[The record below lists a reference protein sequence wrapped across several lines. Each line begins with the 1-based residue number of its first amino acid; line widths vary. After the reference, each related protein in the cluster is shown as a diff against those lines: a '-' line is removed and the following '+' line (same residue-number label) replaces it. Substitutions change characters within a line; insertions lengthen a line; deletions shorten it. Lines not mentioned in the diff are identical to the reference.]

1 MEIIIRIGQL
11 LLSLSMLVL
20 LHELGHFLAAKYFG
34 ARVERFF
41 LFFNPYFSLFK
52 FKKGETTYGIGW
64 LPLGGYVKI
73 SGMIDESMDTEQMRK
88 PPQSYEFRSKP
99 TWQRLIIILAGVFVN
114 LVLALVIYVGI
125 VYTWGE
131 TYLPNSSVTHGIVV
145 NESAYKMGLR
155 NGDKVLSIDGEAID
169 DFSEISQKLLVD
181 NSQNIKVSR
190 GGEILDLPITERF
203 RRETLLET
211 SKSFKGTPLISPRME
226 FNPFVIRGVQE
237 KSIAERAGIRVGDE
251 IIAINGQYF
260 KYIDEFQ
267 GFILQQS
274 NEVLELLIKRNDKE
288 ERVSITL
295 GEKPVMG
302 INYDAYR
309 PLDLSHHKFTFW
321 ESIPVGIHKGFSLL
335 HSYVKSLKL
344 IFTKEGVNSLGG
356 VGTMAQIF
364 PTYWSWQMFWE
375 RSAFLSIMFA
385 FLNVLPIPG
394 LDGGHAIFI
403 LYEMISGRKPSTR
416 FMEVVQTIGV
426 LFLFALIIFVNVN
439 DIMRA
444 IR

>member
-20 LHELGHFLAAKYFG
+20 LHELGHFLSAKYFG

-73 SGMIDESMDTEQMRK
+73 SGMIDESMDTNQMKK
-88 PPQSYEFRSKP
+88 PPQPYEFRSKP

-114 LVLALVIYVGI
+114 LVLALAIYVGI

-131 TYLPNSSVTHGIVV
+131 TYLPNSSVTHGVVV
-145 NESAYKMGLR
+145 NESAYKMGMR
-155 NGDKVLSIDGEAID
+155 NGDKVLSIDGKTID
-169 DFSEISQKLLVD
+169 DFSEIPQRLLVD
-181 NSQNIKVSR
+181 NSQIIKVER
-190 GGEILDLPITERF
+190 EGEIVALPITERF

-211 SKSFKGTPLISPRME
+211 SKSFKGAPLISPRMQ
-226 FNPFVIRGVQE
+226 FSPFVIQGVQE
-237 KSIAERAGIRVGDE
+237 KSVAEQAGIQAGDE
-251 IIAINGQYF
+251 IIAINGYYF

-267 GFILQQS
+267 SFILQQS
-274 NEVLELLIKRNDKE
+274 NATLDILVKRDDIEKN
-288 ERVSITL
+288 ITISL
-295 GEKPVMG
+295 GEKPIMG
-302 INYDAYR
+302 ISYDGYR
-309 PLDLSHHKFTFW
+309 PLELNHREFTFW
-321 ESIPVGIHKGFSLL
+321 ESIPVGINKGFNLL
-335 HSYVKSLKL
+335 HNYVKSLKL
-344 IFTKEGVNSLGG
+344 VFTKEGVSSLGG

-416 FMEVVQTIGV
+416 FMEVVQTIGI
-426 LFLFALIIFVNVN
+426 LFLFALIIFVNAN
-439 DIMRA
+439 DVMR
-444 IR
+444 ILR